1 MHISQSPRTDISA
14 GQFSIDMTQAAV
26 SDASQANN
34 PSSSSSGGSS
44 SGVTS
49 SSGAVVLPDQMYIT
63 AHAAI
68 LALTFALLLPIGMV
82 VLRVPALGW
91 IPHAAVQTLGSVL
104 AVAGLGIAVHM
115 SLTSTPFRTFGFYH
129 QIVGLVAISVLLL
142 NFFLG
147 LAHHLAFR
155 RSGGRTPV
163 TYVHLWTGRAV
174 IPLGIINII
183 L

>member
-1 MHISQSPRTDISA
+1 
-14 GQFSIDMTQAAV
+14 MTKAAV
-26 SDASQANN
+26 TDASQANN
-34 PSSSSSGGSS
+34 SSSTSSGSS

-49 SSGAVVLPDQMYIT
+49 SAAMVAPDQMYVV
-63 AHAAI
+63 AHSAI
-68 LALTFALLLPIGMV
+68 LALTFALLLPIGIV

-91 IPHAAVQTLGSVL
+91 IPHAAVQTLGSIL

-115 SLTSTPFRTFGFYH
+115 SLASTPFRTFHFYH

-155 RSGGRTPV
+155 KSGGRTAV
-163 TYVHLWTGRAV
+163 TYVHLWTGRMV